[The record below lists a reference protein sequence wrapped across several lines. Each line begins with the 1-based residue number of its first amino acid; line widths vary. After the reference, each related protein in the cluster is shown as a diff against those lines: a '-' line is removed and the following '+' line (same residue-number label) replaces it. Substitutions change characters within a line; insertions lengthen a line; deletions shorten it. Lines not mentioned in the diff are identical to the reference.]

1 MEDPIDT
8 ILVVGGGE
16 DLRDDEF
23 AAASNVYRVVAEIG
37 MFEED
42 SRVFFVD
49 ADGVFNSDG
58 GAGFVREDGVE
69 VVDYAFAVAAETG
82 EC

>member
-1 MEDPIDT
+1 
-8 ILVVGGGE
+8 
-16 DLRDDEF
+16 
-23 AAASNVYRVVAEIG
+23 

-69 VVDYAFAVAAETG
+69 VVDYTFAVAAETG
-82 EC
+82 KC